1 MREGYKGVGG
11 GREGDREREKR
22 GGGGEGGKIDRY
34 RQIYR

>member
-22 GGGGEGGKIDRY
+22 GGGEGGKIDRY